1 MKKEE
6 QNFDYTLEPGK
17 ELVAEPAI
25 YDGSEPLISIIT
37 AYYNC
42 KEYIMQTFNSVLN
55 QTFPYWEWVIVNDG
69 STEEGTE
76 ELLNELEKKDSRIKV
91 YHQKNQGR
99 LIARDNAISKT
110 KADIIY
116 MLDSDDLLDKTLLE
130 CGYWT
135 MKTNPEA
142 GWAYANCVN
151 FGEMQFLYRPD
162 FDSEQEK
169 KENLSIG
176 SSFIRKQK
184 LIEVGGYNAVDK
196 DVHEDWHLWLRM
208 LEKGYFPV
216 KMNFYGFW
224 YRKRKGSTLQTISK
238 DKNKDKHAKKV
249 IKEQA
254 KKIKHYINPIQYPV
268 TTEPGHY
275 TYPEPFE
282 WDRKPIKNKGS
293 KKHLLFIFPHFV
305 FGGAD
310 KFNYD
315 LVSKLDKNKYDI
327 TIITTEPT
335 KYIWRSKFEKY
346 ADIFDLTTFLH
357 RKNWAGFI
365 HYIIKSRNIDLVMM
379 SNSYYAYYVTPWLK
393 SEFPEVIFTD
403 YIHAHDWSWRN
414 GGYPRD
420 SIAISRFLDKTYTC
434 NNYVKNVMQNEMN
447 GKEQDIETVYIGVDT
462 DDFKPDNVTIEND
475 KIKNLKGKKVILFP
489 CRIVELK
496 RPVFMVKVFKEILA
510 KRDDVVLLV
519 VGDGEQLK
527 DMKEAAKD
535 LGIYEKVIFA
545 GMQNNMKQFYQVA
558 DVSVISSLTEGL
570 ALTAYEALAMGVPV
584 VTSDV
589 GGQSELVNE
598 TCGKVIPLE
607 QSVEKDLFNRK
618 YAKTEIQKYVD
629 AILYILDEKNHK
641 ILSENARKRV
651 VEGFSLQNMIHKM
664 DSSFS
669 ELIQNGTKVNREL
682 LNNKELYRQYLI
694 LYNSIDCREYNI
706 NKGGIT
712 TERPKSYRRI
722 NLEQRLWSHRSYR
735 IIFKFSKKIGLVDFV
750 KRMVN

>member
-6 QNFDYTLEPGK
+6 QFFDYSMEPGK
-17 ELVAEPAI
+17 ELEKEPAI

-42 KEYIMQTFNSVLN
+42 KEYIQQTFNSVIN

-76 ELLNELEKKDSRIKV
+76 ELLNELAKKDKRIKV
-91 YHQKNQGR
+91 YTQENQGR
-99 LIARDNAISKT
+99 LVARDNAISHT

-135 MKTNPEA
+135 MRTNPEA
-142 GWAYANCVN
+142 AWAYANCVN
-151 FGEMQFLYRPD
+151 FDAQEFLYKPD

-176 SSFIRKQK
+176 SSFIRKK
-184 LIEVGGYNAVDK
+184 PLLEVGGYNAVDK

-208 LEKGYFPV
+208 LEKGYFPI

-224 YRKRKGSTLQTISK
+224 YRKREGSTLQTISK
-238 DKNKDKHAKKV
+238 DRKKEKHAQKI

-254 KKIKHYINPIQYPV
+254 KKVKHYINPIQYPV
-268 TTEPGHY
+268 TTEEGY
-275 TYPEPFE
+275 FTYPKPFE
-282 WDRKPIKNKGS
+282 WDRKPIQNKGE
-293 KKHLLFIFPHFV
+293 KKNLLFIFPHFV

-315 LVSKLDKNKYDI
+315 LVSKLDKNKYNI
-327 TIITTEPT
+327 TIITTEPSENV
-335 KYIWRSKFEKY
+335 WRSRFEKHAEIY
-346 ADIFDLTTFLH
+346 DLTTFLH

-393 SEFPEVIFTD
+393 SEYPEVIFTD

-420 SIAISRFLDKTYTC
+420 SIAISKFLDKTYTC
-434 NNYVKNVMQNEMN
+434 NEFVKHVMQNEMN
-447 GKEQDIETVYIGVDT
+447 GQDQNIETVYIGVDT
-462 DDFKPDNVTIEND
+462 DDFNPNNVTIEN
-475 KIKNLKGKKVILFP
+475 KQIQNLEGKKVILFP

-496 RPVFMVKVFKEILA
+496 RPVFMVKVFKKILE

-519 VGDGEQLK
+519 VGDGEQLI
-527 DMKEAAKD
+527 DMKSAAND
-535 LGIYEKVIFA
+535 LNIYDKIIFA
-545 GMQNNMKQFYQVA
+545 GMQNNMKQFYKVA
-558 DVSVISSLTEGL
+558 DVSVICSLTEGL
-570 ALTAYEALAMGVPV
+570 ALTAYEALSMSVPV

-598 TCGKVIPLE
+598 SCGKVIPLL
-607 QSVEKDLFNRK
+607 QSVEKDLFNRD
-618 YAKTEIQKYVD
+618 YPEEEIDAYVE
-629 AILYILDEKNHK
+629 AILEILEEKKHK
-641 ILSENARKRV
+641 KLAENARNRV
-651 VEGFSLQNMIHKM
+651 VKDFSLKNMINKM
-664 DSSFS
+664 DSSIS
-669 ELIQNGTKVNREL
+669 ELIKNGTQVNKEL
-682 LNNKELYRQYLI
+682 LKNKELYMQYLV
-694 LYNSIDCREYNI
+694 LYNGLDSRVYNV
-706 NKGGIT
+706 NKGGIAKRT
-712 TERPKSYRRI
+712 RRRV

-735 IIFKFSKKIGLVDFV
+735 ILYKTCKKLGIVEVV
-750 KRMVN
+750 KKVIKY